1 MSALTQT
8 HVGPTPA
15 AQWYAFFC
23 SALNRVSKPSM
34 QRVPSGFCGR
44 RTGDR
49 PGRLKSRT
57 FALFKHGDH
66 AAEPGVGDG
75 HHEYKTNFGDKRS
88 TFTVQRTGRRQ
99 WRRRQACHMSA
110 LSLCEDWENPFFW
123 GADMS
128 APSQVGFVAQT
139 VGAALD
145 HPDLVLEP
153 LDEAERDLVLR
164 PAVGGDAVPMPVA

>member
-1 MSALTQT
+1 MAITRPNQVWAMDITNTKPISATT
-8 HVGPTPA
+8 
-15 AQWYAFFC
+15 
-23 SALNRVSKPSM
+23 
-34 QRVPSGFCGR
+34 
-44 RTGDR
+44 
-49 PGRLKSRT
+49 
-57 FALFKHGDH
+57 
-66 AAEPGVGDG
+66 
-75 HHEYKTNFGDKRS
+75 RS

-99 WRRRQACHMSA
+99 GRPRQACHMSA

-164 PAVGGDAVPMPVA
+164 P